1 MSNNFFAM
9 MHRMRYINRWGLMRN
24 TENENIQ
31 EHSLE
36 VAIIAHAL
44 AVLRNKQQNK
54 DLPPVDAKLV
64 VLMALYH
71 DASEILTGDLPTPV
85 KYFNPA
91 IQQAY
96 KAVESVAADKLLSM
110 LPPELAGD
118 WQPLLSPDLNDPQV
132 NAAYRLIKA
141 ADRISAYIKCLDEAK
156 AGNTEFRQA
165 QETVLASIDSL
176 CEDLPEVRVFLDL
189 FLPAFELSLDQLQ

>member
-54 DLPPVDAKLV
+54 DLPPVDEKLV